1 MDLVLPISTNFLT
14 SLVVL
19 DTNLEL
25 PTNLLGRWV
34 QYGLVVY
41 YFV

>member
-1 MDLVLPISTNFLT
+1 MDLGPPIYTTVLS

-41 YFV
+41 HFV